1 MTVYNE
7 WILNLSY
14 LPQNLTE
21 EACYRLKKS
30 LSALILIVLVVLNG
44 GTSHTV

>member
-21 EACYRLKKS
+21 ETCYRLKKS

-44 GTSHTV
+44 GTSHTI